1 MRPLWA
7 RKLKRCTERLVLLR
21 KEDKESQQGGG
32 HGRRLA
38 VSRISPRASEVP
50 GSGVLTLKRRQAR
63 QKEAMH
69 RSGEFS
75 RGLSQ
80 GRQKPQRV
88 ARPLAVPAC
97 GFPHRVLSQNASLQG
112 AALAACTRH
121 VFTHTHV
128 CGGERQKQVE

>member
-7 RKLKRCTERLVLLR
+7 RKLRRYTERSILLR
-21 KEDKESQQGGG
+21 KEDKGSQQGGG

-50 GSGVLTLKRRQAR
+50 WIWGAHSDRRQAG
-63 QKEAMH
+63 QKETMC

-88 ARPLAVPAC
+88 ARPLAVPTC
-97 GFPHRVLSQNASLQG
+97 DFPHRVLSQKASLQG
-112 AALAACTRH
+112 ATLAVCTRH

>member
-7 RKLKRCTERLVLLR
+7 RKLRRCTERSILLR
-21 KEDKESQQGGG
+21 KQDKGSQQGGG
-32 HGRRLA
+32 HGRRLE
-38 VSRISPRASEVP
+38 VSRISPGLLRFP

-63 QKEAMH
+63 QKETMCK
-69 RSGEFS
+69 SGEFS

-97 GFPHRVLSQNASLQG
+97 DFPHRVLSQKASLQG
-112 AALAACTRH
+112 AALAVCTRH